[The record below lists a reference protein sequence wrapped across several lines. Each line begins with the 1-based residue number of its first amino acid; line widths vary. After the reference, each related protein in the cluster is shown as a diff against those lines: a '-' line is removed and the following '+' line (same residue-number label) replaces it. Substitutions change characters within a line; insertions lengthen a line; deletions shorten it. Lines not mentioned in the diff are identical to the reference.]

1 MKGASTLSDEEL
13 LHRLRSG
20 DEKAFTEI
28 YHRYW
33 EKLLAIGY
41 FHTQNKQAAEDI
53 VHEVMISLW
62 TRRSALDIQSLQ
74 SYLATAIKFAVF
86 KAIARDKR
94 RRQLLQHQA
103 APGSETSLEEKLDT
117 RFLQEYLSGIIEE
130 LPEKARLVFHY
141 SRDLGL
147 SVSEIAGKLDLSPKA
162 VEYHI
167 TKALRSI
174 REALRKI
181 KSIFF

>member
-1 MKGASTLSDEEL
+1 MPGISTLPDEEL

-20 DEKAFTEI
+20 DENAFTEI

-41 FHTQNKQAAEDI
+41 YHTQDKQASEDI
-53 VHEVMISLW
+53 VHQVMISLW
-62 TRRSALDIQSLQ
+62 TRRSELKIQSLPA
-74 SYLATAIKFAVF
+74 YLATAVKFAVF
-86 KAIARDKR
+86 KAITRDKR
-94 RRQLLQHQA
+94 RRQLLQDQDV
-103 APGSETSLEEKLDT
+103 SINETSLEEKLDA
-117 RFLQEYLSGIIEE
+117 RFLQEFLSGIVEE

-147 SVSEIAGKLDLSPKA
+147 SVTEIAGKMDLSPKA

-181 KSIFF
+181 KSVLF